1 VVIYEMSYDVCTD
14 DEIRIVIGSTTSDVD
29 VKLRSPIMGV
39 THGVLVE
46 ELPNYSQV
54 PHEMV
59 YVFVAPLHPDETY
72 VRVEVD
78 TLSGRAGS
86 SAIKSLN
93 IYGCEG
99 SEIVNIPEVFNQPT
113 VNVTP
118 QVEETSFKSTP
129 IKDGNFIDSV
139 HEKYD
144 FNVWY
149 ALDGDIVSVTI
160 NEDENMVGLDLND
173 YVDGSI
179 TLSMS
184 RAIID
189 SENDDFII
197 MTYPNSLS
205 NNYEIIE
212 STNSNFIL
220 TFTPSPDTDRIEI
233 IGSTVV
239 PEFGNIVLFILIIS
253 ILSMTVMFRQQSFR
267 TLRI

>member
-1 VVIYEMSYDVCTD
+1 
-14 DEIRIVIGSTTSDVD
+14 
-29 VKLRSPIMGV
+29 
-39 THGVLVE
+39 
-46 ELPNYSQV
+46 
-54 PHEMV
+54 
-59 YVFVAPLHPDETY
+59 
-72 VRVEVD
+72 
-78 TLSGRAGS
+78 
-86 SAIKSLN
+86 
-93 IYGCEG
+93 
-99 SEIVNIPEVFNQPT
+99 
-113 VNVTP
+113 
-118 QVEETSFKSTP
+118 
-129 IKDGNFIDSV
+129 
-139 HEKYD
+139 
-144 FNVWY
+144 
-149 ALDGDIVSVTI
+149 
-160 NEDENMVGLDLND
+160 LND